1 MSDKCKV
8 CGVSFVPGR
17 VPGVAVCVSCEKRQR
32 ETTTYP
38 NERDCKHGHFRPK
51 CEMCQLEKELAE
63 YQRTEPLKI
72 DERNRLLAELNQAIK
87 ERDLLREGRLS
98 DPLLKVTLE
107 ALTKERDDAR
117 ECLREIVAGFV
128 VCGCHRVRMYN
139 HPPITENTLNR
150 WCAGLEDA

>member
-1 MSDKCKV
+1 MKTPRTDAERRRLKKSKAYPPDP
-8 CGVSFVPGR
+8 VSADFAR
-17 VPGVAVCVSCEKRQR
+17 
-32 ETTTYP
+32 TL
-38 NERDCKHGHFRPK
+38 ER
-51 CEMCQLEKELAE
+51 ELAE
-63 YQRTEPLKI
+63 YERTEPLKI